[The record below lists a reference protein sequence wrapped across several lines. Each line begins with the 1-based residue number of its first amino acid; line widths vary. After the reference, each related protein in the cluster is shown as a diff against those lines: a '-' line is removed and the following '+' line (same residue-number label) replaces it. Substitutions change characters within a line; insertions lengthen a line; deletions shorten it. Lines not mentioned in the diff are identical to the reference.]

1 MTTDVVIEKKEA
13 KAVKEDSAGKAKK
26 LGSAYAAWVQTPI
39 GATPVYNESILVT
52 SLGGD
57 NADKL
62 GGLAKLK
69 FHDRLKLIRAFFE
82 IDPIANTVVEKNIDI
97 GIGRLIFDRDDCDDR
112 EVAIYQKAE
121 DLFTKYLRE
130 AALEYLLSGL
140 VIPQVTWGK
149 VPPSEIGNNARKI
162 ADLPERCWILNPENI
177 TLKSRIFQGDVAAYF
192 TVPEELRR
200 LILSEG
206 DGDPEG
212 YRTLVEQFPDLVKR
226 VKAGEMEILLEDAF
240 IIRRKPKTYDPYP
253 SSYLLPALE
262 ALEYKRN
269 LRKMDYSIAARIIG
283 AIQLIKLGNDTFP
296 LTEDDEDQ
304 ITDLKSELLWRGKA
318 NNVERVFQL
327 FGNHTLEI
335 EWIYPDTE
343 AMLSQE
349 KYTAVN
355 QDIFFALGFPRIL
368 VSGETLKS
376 ATSSAEYAMF
386 SPAESIKRMR
396 EDILTWVDELLNEIQ
411 KRNNLKNRVNV
422 RFEEIRL
429 YDMEK
434 IADIASVLYDNNA
447 LSLTS
452 LAQSAGYDFDKEI
465 VMKSRERDLM
475 EEYDIPEFPSKPFSP
490 QPETVAK
497 PATKPPAKKPVAK
510 EKTNA
515 R

>member
-1 MTTDVVIEKKEA
+1 MTEVTVEKKEP
-13 KAVKEDSAGKAKK
+13 KEATGEAKK
-26 LGSAYAAWVQTPI
+26 LLLASAAWVHDPI
-39 GATPVYNESILVT
+39 GATPAYMESILTT
-52 SLGGD
+52 SLGSD
-57 NADKL
+57 TPDKL
-62 GGLAKLK
+62 GGLHKLD
-69 FHDRLKLIRAFFE
+69 FHQRLKLIRAFYE
-82 IDPIANTVVEKNIDI
+82 VDPIANTVVEKNIDI

-112 EVAIYQKAE
+112 EFAVYKKAE
-121 DLFTKYLRE
+121 NLFTKYLRE

-140 VIPQVTWGK
+140 VIPQVIWGSVTAK
-149 VPPSEIGNNARKI
+149 DIGNNARKPAI
-162 ADLPERCWILNPENI
+162 LPERCWILNPENI
-177 TLKSRIFQGDVAAYF
+177 TLKSRIFQGDVVAYF
-192 TVPEELRR
+192 AIPEELIN
-200 LILSEG
+200 LIRSKG
-206 DGDPEG
+206 KKDREG
-212 YRTLVEQFPDLVKR
+212 YNNLVEQFPDLVKR
-226 VKAGEMEILLEDAF
+226 IKAGETNILLEDAF

-253 SSYLLPALE
+253 SPYLLPAIE
-262 ALEYKRN
+262 SLEYKRN
-269 LRKMDYSIAARIIG
+269 LRKMDYSIASRIIG
-283 AIQLIKLGNDTFP
+283 AIQLIKLGDKDFP

-304 ITDLKSELLWRGKA
+304 ITGLKNELLWRGRA

-327 FGNHTLEI
+327 FGNHTLQI

-396 EDILTWVDELLNEIQ
+396 EDILAWVDELLKEIQ
-411 KRNNLKNRVNV
+411 INNRLKNRAGV

-434 IADIASVLYDNNA
+434 IADVAAVLYENNA

-452 LAQSAGYDFDKEI
+452 LAQSAGYNFDKEVI
-465 VMKSRERDLM
+465 MKSRERDLM

-490 QPETVAK
+490 QPEPVSKTT
-497 PATKPPAKKPVAK
+497 PKKTAPKKAG
-510 EKTNA
+510 EK
-515 R
+515 